1 MRILE
6 KFKFVIQNTKKHKI
20 PLFMSTVKAGFSSP
34 AENYIEKELDLN
46 EFLIQNTSATFILK
60 ASGDSMINAGIKDGD
75 LLIVDKSKTYSN
87 NSIVI
92 ASVNGEFTVKRLK
105 IKNNIYYLVPENSKY
120 PTLKIEQFDDAQ
132 IWGVVIHVIHSF
144 I

>member
-20 PLFMSTVKAGFSSP
+20 PLFMSTVKAGFPSP